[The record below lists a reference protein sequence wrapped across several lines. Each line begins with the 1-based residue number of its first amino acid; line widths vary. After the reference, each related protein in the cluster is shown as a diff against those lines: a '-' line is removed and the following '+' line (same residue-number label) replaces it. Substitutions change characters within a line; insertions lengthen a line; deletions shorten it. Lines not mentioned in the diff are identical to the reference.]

1 MKKIKNQIT
10 ATRLVRNK
18 LILRSLRD
26 NLNEQWKRLNVI
38 KQEIGSSSWV
48 STLPNSDEEYMMTKQ
63 LFWDLVRTRYGWT
76 LYCLPDKCTC
86 VEKFNLQHTLSC
98 KNGGFVSI
106 QHNQIRRNI
115 TGSLMSEVCKDV
127 KIESTLQRNWK
138 HRRRTPV
145 RCVLEVFGTLG
156 S

>member
-10 ATRLVRNK
+10 ATRLARNK

-76 LYCLPDKCTC
+76 LYCLPDKCAC
-86 VEKFNLQHTLSC
+86 VEKFNLQHALPC

-106 QHNQIRRNI
+106 RHNQIRRNI
-115 TGSLMSEVCKDV
+115 TGSCNATENTEEEPRLDVC
-127 KIESTLQRNWK
+127 SRF
-138 HRRRTPV
+138 
-145 RCVLEVFGTLG
+145 LERWTASIFWCEFF
-156 S
+156 